1 MKQLIY
7 ENIVGKIF
15 QNEFLKEFLANCEAI
30 QQILNFSDSGKMGQ
44 PAVFTILVLLH
55 LIWVE

>member
-1 MKQLIY
+1 MSFWMNFLQTVKQSS
-7 ENIVGKIF
+7 N
-15 QNEFLKEFLANCEAI
+15 
-30 QQILNFSDSGKMGQ
+30 ILNFSDSGKMGQ